1 MGQGTICN
9 GCDKR
14 QDMTGRL
21 DRGRSLPRGVENG
34 SAWPPERLPALRYP
48 NLHPKPL
55 KKNKKTKK
63 NFGFD
68 TPTEI
73 RILTHFKYCSSLN
86 LMYFYLFPL
95 SEEIRYGFKG

>member
-1 MGQGTICN
+1 M
-9 GCDKR
+9 K
-14 QDMTGRL
+14 
-21 DRGRSLPRGVENG
+21 
-34 SAWPPERLPALRYP
+34 
-48 NLHPKPL
+48 

-86 LMYFYLFPL
+86 LMYFYPFPL